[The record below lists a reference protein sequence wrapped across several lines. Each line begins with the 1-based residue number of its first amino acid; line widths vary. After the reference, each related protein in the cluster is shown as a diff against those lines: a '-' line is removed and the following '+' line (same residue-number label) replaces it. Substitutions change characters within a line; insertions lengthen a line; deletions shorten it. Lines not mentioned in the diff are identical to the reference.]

1 MRKESYAVGVEEVEA
16 VGRHD
21 SGRTSDD
28 GTTPMTPTT
37 PTTDHSSIALDHD
50 LDVRLAALATR
61 APARDDPPA
70 LPATS
75 RRPRWAV
82 ATAAAALL
90 VLAAAGTVGAG
101 IVITGQQAQAVPGIE
116 NPGQP
121 LYGANLE
128 CMSPP
133 QAAAFLAAR
142 GYDKVVW
149 QVESGDPSLGK
160 AGLSSVQQA
169 TPPEHGFVVPAAV
182 LSDGKLHIVI
192 DQRVGATGVGAC
204 HGMTMP

>member
-1 MRKESYAVGVEEVEA
+1 
-16 VGRHD
+16 
-21 SGRTSDD
+21 
-28 GTTPMTPTT
+28 MTETFDPTGA
-37 PTTDHSSIALDHD
+37 D
-50 LDVRLAALATR
+50 LAARLSALEAR
-61 APARDDPPA
+61 APGRDYPPA
-70 LPATS
+70 LRTA
-75 RRPRWAV
+75 RRPRWV
-82 ATAAAALL
+82 VGTAAAGLL

-133 QAAAFLAAR
+133 QAAAFLSAH
-142 GYDKVVW
+142 GYRAVVW

-160 AGLSSVQQA
+160 TGVSSVQES

-182 LSDGKLHIVI
+182 LGDGKLHIVI

>member
-1 MRKESYAVGVEEVEA
+1 MTETQLL
-16 VGRHD
+16 D
-21 SGRTSDD
+21 STG
-28 GTTPMTPTT
+28 GTLAPR
-37 PTTDHSSIALDHD
+37 I
-50 LDVRLAALATR
+50 AALEAR
-61 APARDDPPA
+61 APGRDNPPA
-70 LPATS
+70 LPTS
-75 RRPRWAV
+75 RRPRWVV

-90 VLAAAGTVGAG
+90 ILAAAGTVGAG

-116 NPGQP
+116 NPGQA

-133 QAAAFLAAR
+133 QAAAFLAAH
-142 GYDKVVW
+142 GYRDVVW

-160 AGLSSVQQA
+160 AGLSSVQQS

-182 LSDGKLHIVI
+182 LGEGKLHIVI
-192 DQRVGATGVGAC
+192 DQRVGATGVGNC